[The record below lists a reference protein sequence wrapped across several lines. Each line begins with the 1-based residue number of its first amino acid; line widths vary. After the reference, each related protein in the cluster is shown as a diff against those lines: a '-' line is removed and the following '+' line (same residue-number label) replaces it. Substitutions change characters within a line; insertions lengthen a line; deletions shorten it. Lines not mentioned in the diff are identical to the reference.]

1 MNASPHQPT
10 STRLALTAAMLR
22 AEALMAKTLNTETLR
37 DVLTLIKRAEYDLER
52 DWPGAAIDALARA
65 RRLLPEA
72 DPV

>member
-1 MNASPHQPT
+1 MNDAPLPT
-10 STRLALTAAMLR
+10 SNRLSLTAALLR
-22 AEALMAKTLNTETLR
+22 AEAMMAMTLNPETLR
-37 DVLTLIKRAEYDLER
+37 DVLTLIERAEYDLER